1 MDCSAVT
8 KVVATLKEPR
18 AGTPV
23 FPLTQ
28 RSVILPD
35 KMMAGREWI
44 PIFRRVS
51 DLVPE
56 SFRIVSLSV
65 AWGCCLNTGFWVFFE
80 VYTIKEQYF
89 LSCILH
95 SGDVCSCIALL
106 LQPFCRPFR
115 FMGLFFLCG
124 QAFIFFSS
132 FLPAHAAW
140 SCRVN
145 EWGLEVMLYLLL
157 LSACGF

>member
-1 MDCSAVT
+1 M
-8 KVVATLKEPR
+8 KVVSTLKEPR

-28 RSVILPD
+28 RSVILLD
-35 KMMAGREWI
+35 KVIAGREWI

-65 AWGCCLNTGFWVFFE
+65 AWGYCLNTGFWVFFE

-95 SGDVCSCIALL
+95 SGDAPILLYFCSHSTGLFVLWISSFFVVRHLSSFS
-106 LQPFCRPFR
+106 PFCLLMLPGPVE
-115 FMGLFFLCG
+115 FMSEGLRWCCTFYG
-124 QAFIFFSS
+124 
-132 FLPAHAAW
+132 
-140 SCRVN
+140 
-145 EWGLEVMLYLLL
+145 LL
-157 LSACGF
+157 LSVCGF

>member
-1 MDCSAVT
+1 M
-8 KVVATLKEPR
+8 KVVSTLKGPR

-23 FPLTQ
+23 FPLTP
-28 RSVILPD
+28 RSVILLD
-35 KMMAGREWI
+35 KVIAGREWI

-65 AWGCCLNTGFWVFFE
+65 AWGYCLNTGFRVFFE

-95 SGDVCSCIALL
+95 SGDVCSYIALL
-106 LQPFCRPFR
+106 LQPFYRPFR
-115 FMGLFFLCG
+115 FMDFFFLCG
-124 QAFIFFSS
+124 QAFIFFFS

-140 SCRVN
+140 SCRVH
-145 EWGLEVMLYLLL
+145 E
-157 LSACGF
+157 